1 MEALT
6 ITGAGELESV
16 YPIADFATAAI
27 AAAAL
32 SLAELLARQDA
43 GMPSVEVNRRLA
55 AFWFGW
61 SLHPIGWSR
70 PEVWDP
76 LAGDYRTHDGWIRLH
91 TNIPRHRAA
100 ALRILGQHL
109 DQSALAESVIQWSAT
124 ALETAIIQAGGC
136 AAEMRTLSQWNEHPQ
151 GRALAQERLV
161 EITEYQPSGPHRAW
175 RPLRSRPLAGIK
187 VLDLTRVLAGPVAS
201 RFLAGYGAE
210 VLRIDPPRWDEPGVI
225 PEVTLGKRCARL
237 NLEQAEDRQTFE
249 HLLAQADLLLHGYRP
264 GALEGLGYDQATR
277 RRISPHLIDIALS
290 AYGWSG
296 PWASRRGF
304 DSLVQMSTGIA
315 HAGMLWKGVSIPTP
329 LPVQA
334 LDQATGYL
342 IAATAIRALTR
353 RMVENIPTSGRL
365 SLARTARLLS
375 DGGEAPSA
383 HTLLPEKITDLSPI
397 RELTAWGEAQRF
409 QVPVTIEGAAM
420 YWQLPAGKLG
430 SAAPSWLANT

>member
-1 MEALT
+1 M
-6 ITGAGELESV
+6 
-16 YPIADFATAAI
+16 
-27 AAAAL
+27 
-32 SLAELLARQDA
+32 
-43 GMPSVEVNRRLA
+43 
-55 AFWFGW
+55 
-61 SLHPIGWSR
+61 
-70 PEVWDP
+70 
-76 LAGDYRTHDGWIRLH
+76 
-91 TNIPRHRAA
+91 
-100 ALRILGQHL
+100 
-109 DQSALAESVIQWSAT
+109 
-124 ALETAIIQAGGC
+124 
-136 AAEMRTLSQWNEHPQ
+136 
-151 GRALAQERLV
+151 
-161 EITEYQPSGPHRAW
+161 
-175 RPLRSRPLAGIK
+175 
-187 VLDLTRVLAGPVAS
+187 
-201 RFLAGYGAE
+201 
-210 VLRIDPPRWDEPGVI
+210 
-225 PEVTLGKRCARL
+225 GKRCARL

-264 GALEGLGYDQATR
+264 GALEGLGYDQATL

-342 IAATAIRALTR
+342 MAATAIRALTR
-353 RMVENIPTSGRL
+353 RVVENIPTSGRL
-365 SLARTARLLS
+365 SLARTAKLLS

-420 YWQLPAGKLG
+420 YWQLPACKLG
-430 SAAPSWLANT
+430 SAAPSWLANA